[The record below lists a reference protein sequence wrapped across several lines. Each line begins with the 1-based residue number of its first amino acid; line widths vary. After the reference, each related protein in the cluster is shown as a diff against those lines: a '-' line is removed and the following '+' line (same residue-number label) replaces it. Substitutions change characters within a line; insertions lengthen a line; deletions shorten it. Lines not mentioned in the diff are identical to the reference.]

1 MQCHDRFRG
10 AKLPRSNQKRGQPAD
25 EHDGINAR
33 QTKPC
38 QVNPEDDGT
47 FRGWTVRRIPV
58 ELSCGLPILVSP

>member
-1 MQCHDRFRG
+1 MQCHELFRG

-38 QVNPEDDGT
+38 QVTPKMPPEAG
-47 FRGWTVRRIPV
+47 RMPV
-58 ELSCGLPILVSP
+58 ELSSGRPILVSP